1 MDLLSRFSS
10 RADKRPPA
18 SLGDFIATP
27 RKQPPETPVKL

>member
-10 RADKRPPA
+10 RADKRPPS

-27 RKQPPETPVKL
+27 TKQRPETHVKL